1 MALIWRKQGTAR
13 RRKLAAPC
21 EHERGGGMGD
31 MGAVGALVIGAPRG
45 APRGH
50 LYRQGMRGMGA
61 SARDVLNTL
70 TGGAVGT
77 VEQKL
82 GKIETALKLST
93 AAALIS
99 AVVSLYSLRRK

>member
-1 MALIWRKQGTAR
+1 MALIWQKPGAAR
-13 RRKLAAPC
+13 RRKFAAPC
-21 EHERGGGMGD
+21 EHERGG
-31 MGAVGALVIGAPRG
+31 MGAVGALVVGAPRG

-93 AAALIS
+93 VAALIS
-99 AVVSLYSLRRK
+99 AAASLFSMRRK